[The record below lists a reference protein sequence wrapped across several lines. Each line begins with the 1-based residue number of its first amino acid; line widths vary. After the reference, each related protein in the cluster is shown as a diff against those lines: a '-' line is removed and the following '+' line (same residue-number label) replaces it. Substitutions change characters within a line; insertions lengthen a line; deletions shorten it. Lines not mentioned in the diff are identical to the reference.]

1 MKRKL
6 FCLFVCFTMVF
17 VLVGCNSS
25 TDEKNNANVG
35 GEMETADENK
45 NEVWPVVY
53 EAKSKIKEAN
63 LFDKSVQI
71 GDKTIS
77 IPISLADF
85 IEKTGAQFEDQT
97 LSEDFLMD
105 PSYVKTISMYI
116 EGNSFDISVENL
128 TTEMVALKECT
139 VNSISLGEGDNGV
152 FFAKG
157 ITIGSTLT
165 QLNES
170 WGEAVVEDTTSDD
183 LTYYYFEYPKDPF
196 DFGMMGGSDNISS
209 TGNAFT
215 VKVDRNTSMITEIDY
230 TFTDE
235 FNKEETIVTAIT
247 FEDSTISY
255 ELPIALKE
263 HNISMLGQVYASALK
278 IDNATY
284 TLDVHAPTMG
294 LRVVDLDLTS
304 EEIEKMTL
312 TDELLISA
320 IDSETYGN
328 IEIINNNG
336 KTGTVTGY
344 YMEENEMRCEI
355 NFVSKG
361 YGYSF
366 YYNFSPYEQNTEI
379 TDAAINEMYS
389 LVKDLAGTISL
400 KK

>member
-1 MKRKL
+1 
-6 FCLFVCFTMVF
+6 MVF

-25 TDEKNNANVG
+25 TKENNNVNVT
-35 GEMETADENK
+35 GEMETADENN

-71 GDKTIS
+71 GNKTIS

-165 QLNES
+165 QLNEF
-170 WGEAVVEDTTSDD
+170 WGEAVQEDTTSDT
-183 LTYYYFEYPKDPF
+183 LTYYYFEYPKEAS
-196 DFGMMGGSDNISS
+196 DFGMLGSGIFSS
-209 TGNAFT
+209 TGNGFT
-215 VKVDRNTSMITEIDY
+215 VKVDRNTSMITEVDY
-230 TFTDE
+230 EFTDD
-235 FNKEETIVTAIT
+235 FNRKETIANVMN
-247 FEDSTISY
+247 FDNGDTISY
-255 ELPIALKE
+255 ELPYALRE
-263 HNISMLGQVYASALK
+263 HNISFAGQVYVTALE
-278 IDNATY
+278 IENTIY
-284 TLDVHAPTMG
+284 TNDVHVPSMG
-294 LRVVDLDLTS
+294 LRVVDLSLTS
-304 EEIEKMTL
+304 EEIEAMTL
-312 TDELLISA
+312 TDELLMSA

-328 IEIINNNG
+328 IEIINNDG
-336 KTGTVTGY
+336 KFGTVMGY
-344 YMEENEMRCEI
+344 YVEENEMHCDI
-355 NFVSKG
+355 TFVNKG

-366 YYNFSPYEQNTEI
+366 NCSFSPYDTNVNLTESV
-379 TDAAINEMYS
+379 TNEMYS
-389 LVKDLAGTISL
+389 IVKDLAKTISL